1 MTTSTPT
8 TPAPVTAAATPSAP
22 IPDAP
27 TPATTPGTVGEAPVV
42 PESGVAGSPDGNRR
56 RDPAAEAANR
66 RHQLRDVEAQRDTL
80 AGHLTTARRGMVE
93 NLLQSTQDLRGDGTH
108 SPVLQR
114 SADLWEVLGAT
125 PDQFFDEGGLLDT
138 HAVADVIAAGTVD
151 RPYLTRY
158 AGPVIPPTDPVRDVF
173 GGLGGVTPGSGSSW
187 GDALK

>member
-1 MTTSTPT
+1 MPT
-8 TPAPVTAAATPSAP
+8 TTPRTPVPAAL

-27 TPATTPGTVGEAPVV
+27 TPATTPSPLGEAPAV
-42 PESGVAGSPDGNRR
+42 PESGADSSPDVEPGNRR

-80 AGHLTTARRGMVE
+80 AGQLTTARRGMVE
-93 NLLQSTQDLRGDGTH
+93 NLLQNTRDLRGDGTH
-108 SPVLQR
+108 APVLQR

-125 PDQFFDEGGLLDT
+125 PDQFFDEGGALDA
-138 HAVADVIAAGTVD
+138 HAVADAIAAGTVD

-173 GGLGGVTPGSGSSW
+173 GGPPRFAPIGASSW
-187 GDALK
+187 GNALK